1 VNYLVMSTFLRHEYP
16 AVAHVLTHSAI
27 LAFGPKSDFK
37 HNLQAR
43 AGFRLVISGSG
54 RVWVLK

>member
-1 VNYLVMSTFLRHEYP
+1 MSTFLRHEYP